1 MLCIFL
7 GEIATWWRHQ
17 METFSALL
25 VLCAGNSPV
34 TGEFPAQRPVMRSI
48 DVFFDLSLNKRL
60 SKQPRRRWFET
71 PPTPTPPP
79 PPTPHPPPTPTH
91 PPPPPPTP
99 TPPLWRFK
107 TLRSR
112 QNGRRFPDDIFK
124 CFFLNENLW
133 ISLQISPKFV
143 LNVRINNIPALV
155 RIMAWRRLGDKPLSE
170 PMIGNSL
177 THLCV
182 TRPQWLKTF
191 EPGRTNILYIFF
203 LFSWNMEKNIFRFRF
218 HSNFIWSSGE
228 QSRIKSSVPFTWCR
242 KDDKPIPEPNLIY
255 CSTHIVTS
263 LEPQSCVNE
272 ILTQITFGCFKMN
285 YPLVSGVKWPFI
297 DTFELQAGDLVVVT
311 RLCPRIQ

>member
-1 MLCIFL
+1 MQGKACLYSVNEAYHWILLMTNNGSTLQFSQTGAKQL
-7 GEIATWWRHQ
+7 HFENQWWQRLFDHFWAT
-17 METFSALL
+17 
-25 VLCAGNSPV
+25 G
-34 TGEFPAQRPVMRSI
+34 
-48 DVFFDLSLNKRL
+48 
-60 SKQPRRRWFET
+60 KQG
-71 PPTPTPPP
+71 
-79 PPTPHPPPTPTH
+79 
-91 PPPPPPTP
+91 
-99 TPPLWRFK
+99 FK

-124 CFFLNENLW
+124 CIFLNENLW

-218 HSNFIWSSGE
+218 HSNLIWSSGE

-242 KDDKPIPEPNLIY
+242 DAEKMTSQYPNLI
-255 CSTHIVTS
+255 
-263 LEPQSCVNE
+263 
-272 ILTQITFGCFKMN
+272 
-285 YPLVSGVKWPFI
+285 
-297 DTFELQAGDLVVVT
+297 
-311 RLCPRIQ
+311 